1 MYKYHHTD
9 GVILGIQKISQHL
22 KISCCNY
29 QPIDP
34 RRISMKYINV
44 EIAFDKM
51 HCPFID
57 NLLTSNRNLLSLI
70 GNPYHQSPPA
80 TCIIFIVEKLK
91 LSMKIRNRQ
100 DITSHH
106 YFSILNWKFKLIQ

>member
-9 GVILGIQKISQHL
+9 GVILGILKISQHL

-34 RRISMKYINV
+34 RRISMKFIEV

-51 HCPFID
+51 HCPFIE

-70 GNPYHQSPPA
+70 GNTYPTKVPLQLASYLL
-80 TCIIFIVEKLK
+80 LK
-91 LSMKIRNRQ
+91 N
-100 DITSHH
+100 
-106 YFSILNWKFKLIQ
+106 LNFP